1 MYNIDDPKEMTP
13 EERFKEVSAIL
24 AAGYLR
30 LKKRTP
36 YLPELTSDASQQPDL
51 PDPPV
56 HMPVSKESAAVY
68 QETS

>member
-1 MYNIDDPKEMTP
+1 MYSIDDPREMTP

-36 YLPELTSDASQQPDL
+36 YLPELTSDAPLKDNVQTD
-51 PDPPV
+51 
-56 HMPVSKESAAVY
+56 KESSAVY
-68 QETS
+68 RETS

>member
-1 MYNIDDPKEMTP
+1 MYNIDDPKEMTT

-36 YLPELTSDASQQPDL
+36 YLPELTSNAPLKDNVTAD
-51 PDPPV
+51 
-56 HMPVSKESAAVY
+56 KETSAVY